1 MLPIVYDPIP
11 DYKQNMENLNMNV
24 GYEKMIEDYRNK
36 RINFLEDRA
45 NIPKEYL
52 SQSIPY
58 EMKKIYNSQKYKDN
72 VMQFDND
79 ELIKTIPLGE

>member
-1 MLPIVYDPIP
+1 MNNEHSDLEINIIDELKFIFQNKFKLMLISVFFSSVFAFYS
-11 DYKQNMENLNMNV
+11 MT
-24 GYEKMIEDYRNK
+24 
-36 RINFLEDRA
+36 
-45 NIPKEYL
+45 IPKEYL

>member
-1 MLPIVYDPIP
+1 M
-11 DYKQNMENLNMNV
+11 
-24 GYEKMIEDYRNK
+24 
-36 RINFLEDRA
+36 NFLEDRA

-72 VMQFDND
+72 VMKFDND
-79 ELIKTIPLGE
+79 EMIKTIPLGE